1 MHSLLIIIQ
10 EEIAKAQEIQKQIE
24 KVTEEEKEL
33 HNVLLKKVNG
43 VGNILHDSV
52 PVSDNEDNNKI
63 ERTWGTLPDM
73 KIDSTPGKCH
83 HHEVLAMIDGYDPKR
98 GQKVAGHRGYYLK
111 GPGAL
116 LNMALINYGIQFLS
130 KESYTPVQ
138 TPYFMKKEI
147 FQECCQ
153 LSDFEET
160 LYKVGDDSFL
170 IATSEQPICG
180 YYRGEWINESELP
193 VKFAGYSTCFRK
205 EAGAHGKDMWGIFR
219 IHQFEKIEQF
229 CITTPVQFI

>member
-1 MHSLLIIIQ
+1 MEAEDVKLF
-10 EEIAKAQEIQKQIE
+10 EE
-24 KVTEEEKEL
+24 L
-33 HNVLLKKVNG
+33 NKKVNS

-52 PVSDNEDNNKI
+52 PVFESEDFNKV
-63 ERTWGTLPDM
+63 ERTWGELPDI
-73 KIDSTPGKCH
+73 KVDSTHGKCH
-83 HHEVLAMIDGYDPKR
+83 HHEILAMIDGYDAKR

-111 GPGAL
+111 GYGAL
-116 LNMALINYGIQFLS
+116 LNLALVNYGIQFMT
-130 KESYTPVQ
+130 KEDYTPVQ

-147 FQECCQ
+147 FKECCQ

-160 LYKVGDDSFL
+160 LYKVGEDHFL

-180 YYRGEWINESELP
+180 YYRGEWLKETELP

-205 EAGAHGKDMWGIFR
+205 EAGAHGKDTWGIFR

-229 CITTPVQFI
+229 CITTPVLYSLNSGQILGNA